1 MFLNIHLRKMVK
13 KIYLS
18 ILIISIL
25 ALISAYFIEYF
36 LGYQPCNL
44 CLLER
49 IPYALSIII
58 ILAHFKIKFIDK
70 YVLLVLIVIFVVSA
84 LLSIYH
90 FGIEQGLIEE
100 SFVCSAKD
108 YLNLNKEQLLQEL
121 QKMNISCKNVAFT
134 IFGLSLTT
142 YNILLSVII
151 SATLIKI
158 YAKQKKN

>member
-1 MFLNIHLRKMVK
+1 MVK

-25 ALISAYFIEYF
+25 ALTSAYFIEYF

-58 ILAHFKIKFIDK
+58 ILANFTIKFNDK
-70 YVLLVLIVIFVVSA
+70 YVLLVLIVIFILSA

-100 SFVCSAKD
+100 SFVCSTKD
-108 YLNLNKEQLLQEL
+108 NLNLSKEQLLEEL

-158 YAKQKKN
+158 YAKQK

>member
-1 MFLNIHLRKMVK
+1 MVK

-18 ILIISIL
+18 IFIISIL

-158 YAKQKKN
+158 YAKQK

>member
-58 ILAHFKIKFIDK
+58 ILANFKIKFNDK
-70 YVLLVLIVIFVVSA
+70 YILLVLIIIFVVST

-90 FGIEQGLIEE
+90 LGIEQGLIEE
-100 SFVCSAKD
+100 SFVCSTKD
-108 YLNLNKEQLLQEL
+108 NLNLNKEQLLQEL

-158 YAKQKKN
+158 YAKQK

>member
-1 MFLNIHLRKMVK
+1 MVK

-25 ALISAYFIEYF
+25 ALTSAYFIEYF

-58 ILAHFKIKFIDK
+58 ILTNFKIKFNDK
-70 YVLLVLIVIFVVSA
+70 HTILVLIVIFVISA

-100 SFVCSAKD
+100 SFVCSTKD
-108 YLNLNKEQLLQEL
+108 NLNLNKEQLLQEL
-121 QKMNISCKNVAFT
+121 QNMNISCKNVTFT

-158 YAKQKKN
+158 YAKQK

>member
-1 MFLNIHLRKMVK
+1 MIK

-18 ILIISIL
+18 ILVISIL

-58 ILAHFKIKFIDK
+58 ILANFKIKFNDK
-70 YVLLVLIVIFVVSA
+70 YTLLVLIVIFVVSA

-90 FGIEQGLIEE
+90 LGIEQGLIEE
-100 SFVCSAKD
+100 SFVCSTKD
-108 YLNLNKEQLLQEL
+108 NLNLNKEQLLQEL

-158 YAKQKKN
+158 YAKQK

>member
-58 ILAHFKIKFIDK
+58 ILTNFKIKFNDK
-70 YVLLVLIVIFVVSA
+70 HTILVLIVIFVVSA

-100 SFVCSAKD
+100 SFVCSTKD
-108 YLNLNKEQLLQEL
+108 NLNLNKEQLLQEL

-158 YAKQKKN
+158 YAKQK

>member
-58 ILAHFKIKFIDK
+58 ILANFKIKFNDK
-70 YVLLVLIVIFVVSA
+70 SILLVLIIIFVVSA

-100 SFVCSAKD
+100 SFVCSTKD
-108 YLNLNKEQLLQEL
+108 NLNLNKEQLLQEL

-158 YAKQKKN
+158 YAKQK

>member
-1 MFLNIHLRKMVK
+1 MVK
-13 KIYLS
+13 KIYFS

-25 ALISAYFIEYF
+25 ALTSAYFIEYF

-58 ILAHFKIKFIDK
+58 ILTNFKIKFNDK
-70 YVLLVLIVIFVVSA
+70 HTILVLIVIFVVSA

-100 SFVCSAKD
+100 SFVCSTKD
-108 YLNLNKEQLLQEL
+108 NLNLNKEQLLQEL

-158 YAKQKKN
+158 YAKQK

>member
-1 MFLNIHLRKMVK
+1 MVK

-18 ILIISIL
+18 ILVISIL
-25 ALISAYFIEYF
+25 ALTSAYFIEYF

-58 ILAHFKIKFIDK
+58 ILANFKFKFNDK
-70 YVLLVLIVIFVVSA
+70 YILLVLIIIFVVSA

-100 SFVCSAKD
+100 SFVCSTKD
-108 YLNLNKEQLLQEL
+108 NLNLNKEQLLQEL

-158 YAKQKKN
+158 YAKQK

>member
-1 MFLNIHLRKMVK
+1 MVK

-25 ALISAYFIEYF
+25 ALTSAYFIEYF

-58 ILAHFKIKFIDK
+58 ILTNLKIKFNDK
-70 YVLLVLIVIFVVSA
+70 HTLLVLIVIFILSA

-108 YLNLNKEQLLQEL
+108 NLNLNKEQLLQEL

-158 YAKQKKN
+158 YAKQK

>member
-25 ALISAYFIEYF
+25 ALTSAYFIEYF

-58 ILAHFKIKFIDK
+58 ILANFKFKFNDK
-70 YVLLVLIVIFVVSA
+70 SILLVLIIIFVVSA

-90 FGIEQGLIEE
+90 LGIEQGLIEE
-100 SFVCSAKD
+100 SFVCSTKD
-108 YLNLNKEQLLQEL
+108 NLNLNKEQLLQEL

-158 YAKQKKN
+158 YAKQK

>member
-1 MFLNIHLRKMVK
+1 MVK

-25 ALISAYFIEYF
+25 ALSSAYFIEYF
-36 LGYQPCNL
+36 LGFQPCNL

-49 IPYALSIII
+49 IPYVLSIII
-58 ILAHFKIKFIDK
+58 ILANFTIKFNDK
-70 YVLLVLIVIFVVSA
+70 YVLLVLIVIFILSA

-100 SFVCSAKD
+100 SFVCSTKD
-108 YLNLNKEQLLQEL
+108 NLNLNKEQLLQEL
-121 QKMNISCKNVAFT
+121 QKINISCKNVAFT

-151 SATLIKI
+151 SAILIKI
-158 YAKQKKN
+158 YAKQK

>member
-1 MFLNIHLRKMVK
+1 MVK

-25 ALISAYFIEYF
+25 ALTSAYFIEYF

-58 ILAHFKIKFIDK
+58 ILANFKFKFNDK
-70 YVLLVLIVIFVVSA
+70 SILLVLIIIFVVSA

-90 FGIEQGLIEE
+90 LGIEQGLIEE
-100 SFVCSAKD
+100 SFVCSTKD
-108 YLNLNKEQLLQEL
+108 NLNLNKEQLLQEL

-158 YAKQKKN
+158 YAKQK

>member
-49 IPYALSIII
+49 IPYALSMII
-58 ILAHFKIKFIDK
+58 ILANFKFKFNDK
-70 YVLLVLIVIFVVSA
+70 SILLVLIIIFVVSA

-90 FGIEQGLIEE
+90 LGIEQGLIEE
-100 SFVCSAKD
+100 SFVCSTKD
-108 YLNLNKEQLLQEL
+108 NLNLNKEQLLQEL

-158 YAKQKKN
+158 YAKQK

>member
-1 MFLNIHLRKMVK
+1 MVK
-13 KIYLS
+13 KIYLN

-25 ALISAYFIEYF
+25 ALTSAYFIEYF

-58 ILAHFKIKFIDK
+58 ILTNLKIKFNDK
-70 YVLLVLIVIFVVSA
+70 YTILVLIVIFVVSA

-100 SFVCSAKD
+100 SFVCSTKD
-108 YLNLNKEQLLQEL
+108 NLNLNKEQLLQEL

-158 YAKQKKN
+158 YAKQK

>member
-1 MFLNIHLRKMVK
+1 MVK

-58 ILAHFKIKFIDK
+58 ILANFKIKFNDK
-70 YVLLVLIVIFVVSA
+70 YTLLVLIIIFVVSA

-90 FGIEQGLIEE
+90 LGIEQGLIEE
-100 SFVCSAKD
+100 SFVCSTKD
-108 YLNLNKEQLLQEL
+108 NLNLNKEQLLQEL

-158 YAKQKKN
+158 YAKQK

>member
-1 MFLNIHLRKMVK
+1 MIK

-25 ALISAYFIEYF
+25 ALTLALFIEYF

-49 IPYALSIII
+49 IPYTLSIII
-58 ILAHFKIKFIDK
+58 ILARFRINFNDK
-70 YVLLVLIVIFVVSA
+70 YALLILIFIFVASA

-100 SFVCSAKD
+100 TFICSTKD
-108 YLNLNKEQLLQEL
+108 NLNLNKEQLLQEL

-142 YNILLSVII
+142 YNMLLSIII
-151 SATLIKI
+151 SAILIKI
-158 YAKQKKN
+158 YAKQK

>member
-58 ILAHFKIKFIDK
+58 ILANFKFKFNDK
-70 YVLLVLIVIFVVSA
+70 SILLVLIIIFVVSA

-90 FGIEQGLIEE
+90 LGIEQGLIEE
-100 SFVCSAKD
+100 SFVCSTKD
-108 YLNLNKEQLLQEL
+108 NLNLNKEQLLQEL
-121 QKMNISCKNVAFT
+121 QKTNISCKNVAFT

-158 YAKQKKN
+158 YAKQK

>member
-58 ILAHFKIKFIDK
+58 ILTNFKVKFNDK
-70 YVLLVLIVIFVVSA
+70 NTILVLIVIFVVSA

-100 SFVCSAKD
+100 SFVCSTKD
-108 YLNLNKEQLLQEL
+108 NLNLNKEQLLQEL

-158 YAKQKKN
+158 YAKQK

>member
-1 MFLNIHLRKMVK
+1 MFLNIHLRKMVR

-58 ILAHFKIKFIDK
+58 ILANFKFKFNDK
-70 YVLLVLIVIFVVSA
+70 SILLVLIIIFVVSA

-90 FGIEQGLIEE
+90 LGIEQGLIEE
-100 SFVCSAKD
+100 SFVCSTKD
-108 YLNLNKEQLLQEL
+108 NLNLNKEQLLQEL

-158 YAKQKKN
+158 YAKQK

>member
-58 ILAHFKIKFIDK
+58 ILANFKFKFNDK
-70 YVLLVLIVIFVVSA
+70 SILLVLIIIFVVSA

-90 FGIEQGLIEE
+90 LGIEQGLIEE
-100 SFVCSAKD
+100 SFVCSTKD
-108 YLNLNKEQLLQEL
+108 NLNLNKEQLLQEL

-158 YAKQKKN
+158 YAKQK

>member
-18 ILIISIL
+18 ILVISIL
-25 ALISAYFIEYF
+25 ALISAYFIEHF

-58 ILAHFKIKFIDK
+58 ILNNFKIKFNDK
-70 YVLLVLIVIFVVSA
+70 NIILVLIVIFVVSA

-100 SFVCSAKD
+100 SFVCSTKD
-108 YLNLNKEQLLQEL
+108 NLNLDKEQLLQEL

-158 YAKQKKN
+158 YAKQK

>member
-1 MFLNIHLRKMVK
+1 MFLNIHLKQMVK

-25 ALISAYFIEYF
+25 ALTSAYFIAYF

-58 ILAHFKIKFIDK
+58 ILANFKFKFNDK
-70 YVLLVLIVIFVVSA
+70 SILLVLIIIFVVSA

-90 FGIEQGLIEE
+90 LGIEQGLIEE
-100 SFVCSAKD
+100 SFVCSTKD
-108 YLNLNKEQLLQEL
+108 NLNLNKEQLLQEL

-158 YAKQKKN
+158 YAKQK

>member
-1 MFLNIHLRKMVK
+1 MVK
-13 KIYLS
+13 KTYLS
-18 ILIISIL
+18 ILVISIL
-25 ALISAYFIEYF
+25 ALTSAYFIEYF

-58 ILAHFKIKFIDK
+58 ILANFKIKFNDK
-70 YVLLVLIVIFVVSA
+70 YALLILIVIFIAAA

-90 FGIEQGLIEE
+90 FGIEQGFIEE
-100 SFVCSAKD
+100 SFVCSTKD
-108 YLNLNKEQLLQEL
+108 NLNLNKEQLLQEL

-158 YAKQKKN
+158 YAKQK

>member
-18 ILIISIL
+18 ILVVSIL
-25 ALISAYFIEYF
+25 ALTSAYFIEYF

-58 ILAHFKIKFIDK
+58 ILANFKFKFNDK
-70 YVLLVLIVIFVVSA
+70 SILLVLIIIFVVSA

-90 FGIEQGLIEE
+90 LGIEQGLIEE
-100 SFVCSAKD
+100 SFVCSTKD
-108 YLNLNKEQLLQEL
+108 DLNLNKEQLLQEL

-158 YAKQKKN
+158 YAKQK

>member
-1 MFLNIHLRKMVK
+1 MVK

-58 ILAHFKIKFIDK
+58 ILTNFKIKFNDK
-70 YVLLVLIVIFVVSA
+70 HILLVLIVIFVVSA

-90 FGIEQGLIEE
+90 LGIEQGLIEE
-100 SFVCSAKD
+100 SFVCSTKD
-108 YLNLNKEQLLQEL
+108 NLNLNKEQLLQEL

-158 YAKQKKN
+158 YAKQK

>member
-1 MFLNIHLRKMVK
+1 MVK

-18 ILIISIL
+18 ILVVSIL
-25 ALISAYFIEYF
+25 ALTSAYFVEYF

-58 ILAHFKIKFIDK
+58 ILANFKIKFNDK
-70 YVLLVLIVIFVVSA
+70 YTLLALIVIFIAGA

-90 FGIEQGLIEE
+90 FGIEQGFVEE
-100 SFVCSAKD
+100 SFVCSTKD
-108 YLNLNKEQLLQEL
+108 NLNLNKELLLQEL

-158 YAKQKKN
+158 YAKQK

>member
-1 MFLNIHLRKMVK
+1 MVK

-58 ILAHFKIKFIDK
+58 ILANFTIKFNDK
-70 YVLLVLIVIFVVSA
+70 YVLLVLIVIFIVSA

-100 SFVCSAKD
+100 SFVCSTKD
-108 YLNLNKEQLLQEL
+108 NLNLNKEQLLQEL

-158 YAKQKKN
+158 YAKQK

>member
-1 MFLNIHLRKMVK
+1 MVK

-25 ALISAYFIEYF
+25 ALTSAYFIEYF

-58 ILAHFKIKFIDK
+58 ILTNFKIKFNDK
-70 YVLLVLIVIFVVSA
+70 HTILALIVIFVVSA

-100 SFVCSAKD
+100 SFVCSTKD
-108 YLNLNKEQLLQEL
+108 NLNLNKEQLLQEL

-158 YAKQKKN
+158 YAKQK

>member
-58 ILAHFKIKFIDK
+58 ILANFKFKFNDK
-70 YVLLVLIVIFVVSA
+70 SILLVLIIIFVVSA

-90 FGIEQGLIEE
+90 LGIEQGLIEE
-100 SFVCSAKD
+100 SFVCSTKD
-108 YLNLNKEQLLQEL
+108 NLNLNKEQLLQEL

-158 YAKQKKN
+158 YAQQK

>member
-1 MFLNIHLRKMVK
+1 MVK

-25 ALISAYFIEYF
+25 ALTSAYFIEYF

-58 ILAHFKIKFIDK
+58 ILVSYTIRFNDK
-70 YVLLVLIVIFVVSA
+70 YVLLVLIVIFILSA

-90 FGIEQGLIEE
+90 FGIEQELIEE
-100 SFVCSAKD
+100 SFVCSTKD
-108 YLNLNKEQLLQEL
+108 NLNLNKEQLLQEL

-158 YAKQKKN
+158 YAKQK

>member
-1 MFLNIHLRKMVK
+1 MFLNIHLRQMVK

-25 ALISAYFIEYF
+25 ALTSAYFIEYF

-58 ILAHFKIKFIDK
+58 ILANFKFKFNDK
-70 YVLLVLIVIFVVSA
+70 SILLVLIIIFVVSA

-90 FGIEQGLIEE
+90 LGIEQGLIEE
-100 SFVCSAKD
+100 SFVCSTKD
-108 YLNLNKEQLLQEL
+108 NLNLNKEQLLQEL

-158 YAKQKKN
+158 YAKQK

>member
-1 MFLNIHLRKMVK
+1 MVK

-18 ILIISIL
+18 ILFISIL
-25 ALISAYFIEYF
+25 ALTSAYFIEYF

-49 IPYALSIII
+49 IPYALSIIV
-58 ILAHFKIKFIDK
+58 ILANFKFKFNDK
-70 YVLLVLIVIFVVSA
+70 SILLVLIIIFVVSA

-90 FGIEQGLIEE
+90 LGIEQGLIEE
-100 SFVCSAKD
+100 SFVCSTKD
-108 YLNLNKEQLLQEL
+108 NLNLNKEQLLQEL

-158 YAKQKKN
+158 YAKQK

>member
-1 MFLNIHLRKMVK
+1 MVK
-13 KIYLS
+13 KIYSS
-18 ILIISIL
+18 ILVISIF
-25 ALISAYFIEYF
+25 ALTSAYFIEYF

-49 IPYALSIII
+49 IPYALSIIV
-58 ILAHFKIKFIDK
+58 ILVNFKIKFNEK
-70 YVLLVLIVIFVVSA
+70 YALLVLFVIFVVSA

-90 FGIEQGLIEE
+90 FGIEQGFIEE
-100 SFVCSAKD
+100 SFVCSTKNN
-108 YLNLNKEQLLQEL
+108 LNLNKEQLLQEL

-158 YAKQKKN
+158 YAKQK

>member
-1 MFLNIHLRKMVK
+1 MVK

-25 ALISAYFIEYF
+25 ALTSAYFIEYF

-49 IPYALSIII
+49 IPYALSIVI
-58 ILAHFKIKFIDK
+58 ILANFKIKFNDK
-70 YVLLVLIVIFVVSA
+70 YVLLVLIIIFVVSA

-158 YAKQKKN
+158 YAKQK

>member
-1 MFLNIHLRKMVK
+1 MVK

-58 ILAHFKIKFIDK
+58 ILTNFKIKFNDK
-70 YVLLVLIVIFVVSA
+70 YTILVLIVIFVVSA

-100 SFVCSAKD
+100 SFVCSTKD
-108 YLNLNKEQLLQEL
+108 NLNLNKEQLLQEL

-158 YAKQKKN
+158 YAKQK

>member
-58 ILAHFKIKFIDK
+58 ILANFKFKFNDK
-70 YVLLVLIVIFVVSA
+70 SILLVLIIIFVVST

-90 FGIEQGLIEE
+90 LGIEQGLIEE
-100 SFVCSAKD
+100 SFVCSTKD
-108 YLNLNKEQLLQEL
+108 NLNLNKEQLLQEL

-158 YAKQKKN
+158 YAKQK

>member
-1 MFLNIHLRKMVK
+1 MVK

-58 ILAHFKIKFIDK
+58 ILANFKIKFNDK
-70 YVLLVLIVIFVVSA
+70 SILLVLIIIFVVSA

-100 SFVCSAKD
+100 SFVCSTKD
-108 YLNLNKEQLLQEL
+108 NLNLNKEQLLQEL

-158 YAKQKKN
+158 YAKQK

>member
-1 MFLNIHLRKMVK
+1 MVK

-25 ALISAYFIEYF
+25 ALTSAYFIEYF

-58 ILAHFKIKFIDK
+58 ILTNFKIKFNDK
-70 YVLLVLIVIFVVSA
+70 HTILVLIVIFVVSA

-100 SFVCSAKD
+100 SFVCSTND
-108 YLNLNKEQLLQEL
+108 NLNLKKEQLLQEL

-158 YAKQKKN
+158 YAKQK

>member
-1 MFLNIHLRKMVK
+1 MVK

-25 ALISAYFIEYF
+25 ALTSAYFIEYF

-58 ILAHFKIKFIDK
+58 ILASFKIKFNDK
-70 YVLLVLIVIFVVSA
+70 HALLVLITIFVVSA

-90 FGIEQGLIEE
+90 LGIEQGLIEE
-100 SFVCSAKD
+100 TFVCSTKD
-108 YLNLNKEQLLQEL
+108 NLNLNKEQLLQEL

-158 YAKQKKN
+158 YAKQK